1 MSNAYHYGYGYG
13 HQVVL
18 SDASPTPSSPPTS
31 SSNYPL
37 HGFSGSVGSPQFCS
51 SSNSSFNA
59 PTPTYMDKDWIDPN
73 EITEADVLCGRGKDS
88 HAHFGN
94 KRFQCIIQMN
104 RDAYQQASTREEK
117 TDLSNRIVQM
127 IRSCGGRFLK
137 RVDKNDNDD
146 CSTTNN
152 ESSSVASPSPAP
164 PIQGLWKEVSASYA
178 REKVSH
184 ALRSAKD
191 PNRVKARKPRTVKKY
206 EPSENENQEFEDSLS
221 YQQKIFQWLT
231 EQDKLGKV
239 TESELE
245 ESDACLPKD

>member
-1 MSNAYHYGYGYG
+1 
-13 HQVVL
+13 
-18 SDASPTPSSPPTS
+18 
-31 SSNYPL
+31 
-37 HGFSGSVGSPQFCS
+37 
-51 SSNSSFNA
+51 
-59 PTPTYMDKDWIDPN
+59 MDKDWIDPN
-73 EITEADVLCGRGKDS
+73 DITEADVLCGRGKDS

-104 RDAYQQASTREEK
+104 REAYQQASTREEK
-117 TDLSNRIVQM
+117 TELSNRIVQM

-137 RVDKNDNDD
+137 RVDKNGDNDD
-146 CSTTNN
+146 SN
-152 ESSSVASPSPAP
+152 ESSSISSPAQEV

-191 PNRVKARKPRTVKKY
+191 PNRVKPRKPRTVKKY
-206 EPSENENQEFEDSLS
+206 EPTESENQAFEESLT

-239 TESELE
+239 SETELE
-245 ESDACLPKD
+245 ESDECLPKDC